1 MTVSGKSPS
10 SAMYILVLGI
20 NVAGRSTGEGSRGRD
35 LLDLVYHG
43 GSIVSLHSDGIPPHA
58 TMFIS
63 PIGASSAETGRHKHV
78 LLCH

>member
-20 NVAGRSTGEGSRGRD
+20 NVAGRSTGEGSRGR
-35 LLDLVYHG
+35 DLVYHG